1 MFKIF
6 VFSKINNIF
15 AISKKICKKM
25 NFSIIIPLYNRPQ
38 EISELLE
45 SLTKQTVKNF
55 DVIVVE
61 DGSQEKSDE
70 IIKKYSNKLDIK
82 YYQKEN
88 SGPGTT
94 RNFGAKLSSKDY
106 FIFFD
111 SDCIIPEK
119 YMEIVTQRLENNYT
133 DCYGGPDAAMDS
145 FSDIQKA
152 ISYSMTSVIS
162 TGGIRGANE
171 KAGKFH
177 PRSFNMGFSKEVFQ
191 KTGGYSKMR
200 FGEDIDMTLRILE
213 NGFKTQL
220 IKEAFVYHKRR
231 TDFKKFFRQVFNSG
245 CARINLY
252 LRHKNSLKAVHFL
265 PSCFLLGNVFLIIAA
280 IVLSLI
286 FKSLIPGIICI
297 SPLILF
303 CLIVLADSM
312 RKNSLKVGFLSI
324 SAVYTQLFGYGSGF
338 LKAVLFGLILKKG
351 DTSGFTKNFYK

>member
-1 MFKIF
+1 
-6 VFSKINNIF
+6 
-15 AISKKICKKM
+15 
-25 NFSIIIPLYNRPQ
+25 
-38 EISELLE
+38 
-45 SLTKQTVKNF
+45 
-55 DVIVVE
+55 
-61 DGSQEKSDE
+61 
-70 IIKKYSNKLDIK
+70 
-82 YYQKEN
+82 
-88 SGPGTT
+88 
-94 RNFGAKLSSKDY
+94 
-106 FIFFD
+106 
-111 SDCIIPEK
+111 
-119 YMEIVTQRLENNYT
+119 MEIVTQRLENNYT